1 MVVKQ
6 PSMLVSNLLKSNHFF
21 PHNPLPNGDLFAR
34 VSEFFASLLKPRN
47 YAVCGYFTGWEMVN
61 IFNAIW
67 GMFSNDLAIDL
78 GTANTLVY
86 MKGKG
91 IVVSEPSVVAVKT
104 GAAGQRKVLAVG
116 KDAKEMLG
124 RTPGSI
130 VAIRPMKDGVIADF
144 DYTEE
149 MLRYFIRKVH
159 NRKNLVRPRIVIC
172 VPSGITQVEKR
183 AVRESAESA
192 GAREVYLIEEPM
204 AAAIGAG
211 LPITEASG
219 NMIVD
224 IGGGTTEVA
233 VISLAGIVY
242 SQSVRIGGDKLD
254 EAIVQYMKRKYNL
267 LIGERTAETVKIG
280 IGNVMAAGDEVKRM
294 EVKGRDL
301 VSGIPKTL
309 EINSDEIRE
318 AMSEPVNTIVEAVRI
333 ALERTPPEL
342 AADIVDKGIVLAGGG
357 AYLKNLD
364 ILLRQETGLPVVVA
378 EDPLSCVVLGYGA
391 VLDQLDLL
399 RQVAVSS

>member
-1 MVVKQ
+1 MF
-6 PSMLVSNLLKSNHFF
+6 NLFDYIL
-21 PHNPLPNGDLFAR
+21 
-34 VSEFFASLLKPRN
+34 
-47 YAVCGYFTGWEMVN
+47 
-61 IFNAIW
+61 

-86 MKGKG
+86 LKGKG
-91 IVVSEPSVVAVKT
+91 IVVSEPSVVAVQKD
-104 GAAGQRKVLAVG
+104 AMGQKKVLAVG
-116 KDAKEMLG
+116 MEAKKMLG

-144 DYTEE
+144 DITEE

-159 NRKNLVRPRIVIC
+159 NRKTLVRPRIVIC

-183 AVRESAESA
+183 AVKESAESA

-204 AAAIGAG
+204 AAAIGSG

-242 SQSVRIGGDKLD
+242 AKSVRVGGDKLD

-267 LIGERTAETVKIG
+267 LIGERTAEQIKIE
-280 IGNVMAAGDEVKRM
+280 IGSAYPYPGAEVRTM

-301 VSGIPKTL
+301 VSGIPKTM
-309 EINSDEIRE
+309 EIDSDEIRD
-318 AMSEPVNTIVEAVRI
+318 AISEPVNAIVEAVRI

-357 AYLKNLD
+357 ACLANLD
-364 ILLRQETGLPVVVA
+364 ALLREETGLPVVIA
-378 EDPLSCVVLGYGA
+378 EDPLSCVVLGSGK
-391 VLDQLDLL
+391 VLDELDLL
-399 RQVAVSS
+399 KRVTVTS

>member
-1 MVVKQ
+1 
-6 PSMLVSNLLKSNHFF
+6 MLNVF
-21 PHNPLPNGDLFAR
+21 D
-34 VSEFFASLLKPRN
+34 
-47 YAVCGYFTGWEMVN
+47 
-61 IFNAIW
+61 AIW

-78 GTANTLVY
+78 GTANTLIY

-91 IVVSEPSVVAVKT
+91 LVVSEPSVVAVQT
-104 GAAGQRKVLAVG
+104 NINGQRKVLAVG
-116 KDAKEMLG
+116 TDAKEMLG

-130 VAIRPMKDGVIADF
+130 TAIRPMKDGVIADF

-204 AAAIGAG
+204 AAAIGSG

-242 SQSVRIGGDKLD
+242 AQSVRVGGDKMD

-267 LIGERTAETVKIG
+267 LIGERTAESVKIG
-280 IGNVMAAGDEVKRM
+280 IGNVYAADDEVLTM

-309 EINSDEIRE
+309 EISSTEVRE

-364 ILLRQETGLPVVVA
+364 ILLREETGLPVVVA
-378 EDPLSCVVLGYGA
+378 EDPLTCVVMGSGA
-391 VLDQLDLL
+391 MLDQLDLL
-399 RQVAVSS
+399 KQVAVSS

>member
-1 MVVKQ
+1 MFK
-6 PSMLVSNLLKSNHFF
+6 
-21 PHNPLPNGDLFAR
+21 LFD
-34 VSEFFASLLKPRN
+34 
-47 YAVCGYFTGWEMVN
+47 
-61 IFNAIW
+61 AIW

-86 MKGKG
+86 LKGQG
-91 IVVSEPSVVAVKT
+91 IVVSEPSVVAVQKDQM
-104 GAAGQRKVLAVG
+104 GQKKVLAVG
-116 KDAKEMLG
+116 MEAKKMLG

-130 VAIRPMKDGVIADF
+130 IAIRPMKDGVIADF
-144 DYTEE
+144 DITEE

-159 NRKNLVRPRIVIC
+159 NRKTLVRPRIVIC

-242 SQSVRIGGDKLD
+242 AKSVRVGGDKLD
-254 EAIVQYMKRKYNL
+254 EAIVQHMKRKYNL
-267 LIGERTAETVKIG
+267 LIGERTAEQIKIE
-280 IGNVMAAGDEVKRM
+280 IGSAYPDDDEKRM

-301 VSGIPKTL
+301 VSGIPKTMTISAG
-309 EINSDEIRE
+309 EVRD
-318 AMSEPVNTIVEAVRI
+318 AMSEPINSIVEAVRI

-357 AYLKNLD
+357 AILRNLD
-364 ILLRQETGLPVVVA
+364 KLLHQETGLPVVQA
-378 EDPLSCVVLGYGA
+378 EDPLSCVVLGSGK
-391 VLDQLDLL
+391 VLDELELL
-399 RQVAVSS
+399 RRVTVTS